1 MLTAATP
8 YHHHQKTDPPTGGFF
23 VAGKGHD
30 VNDKLDQIA
39 TRAGW
44 GTIPG
49 AVTFPVWWP
58 SLESASTL
66 ASQLVPIVGL
76 LIAVVN
82 LLLLIRKWWRG
93 RGRGFC
99 TDESGAVGRRTA
111 AGLGAV
117 LALATAVIAPF
128 EGRELRAYRDI
139 VGVWTICDGDTQGVR
154 PGQVA
159 TPAECDSRLAAR
171 VAAFEREIRP
181 CLPAGLPAETRAAFV
196 SAAYNI
202 GSGAFCSS
210 SMARRAR
217 AGDLRGACEALRL
230 WNKAGGQ
237 VVRGLVRRREAERDL
252 CLSGL

>member
-1 MLTAATP
+1 MTT
-8 YHHHQKTDPPTGGFF
+8 
-23 VAGKGHD
+23 
-30 VNDKLDQIA
+30 DKLDQIA

-49 AVTFPVWWP
+49 AITFPVWWP
-58 SLESASTL
+58 SLESASTF

-82 LLLLIRKWWRG
+82 LALLIRKWRRG
-93 RGRGFC
+93 RAFC
-99 TDESGAVGRRTA
+99 LDENGAAGRRTV

-117 LALATAVIAPF
+117 LALAAAVISPF

-139 VGVWTICDGDTQGVR
+139 VGVWTICDGDTQNVR

-159 TPAECDSRLAAR
+159 TPAECDSRLAVRIAQ
-171 VAAFEREIRP
+171 FEREIRP
-181 CLPAGLPAETRAAFV
+181 CLPADLSRETRAAFV

-202 GSGAFCSS
+202 GSGAFCGS

-217 AGDLRGACEALRL
+217 AGDLRGACDALRL

>member
-1 MLTAATP
+1 M
-8 YHHHQKTDPPTGGFF
+8 HPPPAGFLLPERGRT
-23 VAGKGHD
+23 VTT
-30 VNDKLDQIA
+30 DKLDQIA

-44 GTIPG
+44 ATIPG
-49 AVTFPVWWP
+49 AISFPAWWP
-58 SLESASTL
+58 TLESASTF

-82 LLLLIRKWWRG
+82 LALLIRKWRRG
-93 RGRGFC
+93 RGRAFC
-99 TDESGAVGRRTA
+99 ADESGAVGRRTV

-117 LALATAVIAPF
+117 LALAAAVITPF

-159 TPAECDSRLAAR
+159 TPAECDSRLATR
-171 VAAFEREIRP
+171 VAQFEREIRP
-181 CLPAGLPAETRAAFV
+181 CLPAELPDPTRAAFI

-202 GSGAFCSS
+202 GSGAFCGS

-217 AGDLRGACEALRL
+217 AGDLRGACDALRL
-230 WNKAGGQ
+230 WNRAGGQ

>member
-1 MLTAATP
+1 M
-8 YHHHQKTDPPTGGFF
+8 
-23 VAGKGHD
+23 
-30 VNDKLDQIA
+30 NDKLDQIA

-82 LLLLIRKWWRG
+82 LLLLIRKWRRG
-93 RGRGFC
+93 RVRGFC
-99 TDESGAVGRRTA
+99 ADESGAVGRRTVS
-111 AGLGAV
+111 LGAV
-117 LALATAVIAPF
+117 LALAAAVIAPF

-171 VAAFEREIRP
+171 VAQSEREIRP
-181 CLPAGLPAETRAAFV
+181 CLPADLPDPTRAAFI

-202 GSGAFCSS
+202 GSGAFCGS

-237 VVRGLVRRREAERDL
+237 VVRGLVRRREAERAL